1 MRKQILS
8 VIVFTPA
15 IPFIVSS
22 TSHFLHSNHVLPFA
36 STMVLCG
43 NYNRN
48 SRIRSFCV
56 SPQHPWLHSHLRLR
70 ITLHKRSQLRSPTSD
85 EGWQLRHVH
94 GRNRSGEE
102 DTNEC
107 TGACRT
113 WRLSEEGSQSSTWI
127 IDDLQKIKARDER
140 RTYPLSTLVKDC
152 CQVCLPRFAAKT
164 WVKDPTS
171 LRHAASQVA
180 CTSPTCQHSGNTYS
194 CIEMQTG

>member
-1 MRKQILS
+1 MFS
-8 VIVFTPA
+8 
-15 IPFIVSS
+15 
-22 TSHFLHSNHVLPFA
+22 
-36 STMVLCG
+36 
-43 NYNRN
+43 
-48 SRIRSFCV
+48 
-56 SPQHPWLHSHLRLR
+56 HSHPPWCCAAITIATLGYDHFVCHHSIRGCIPIFVCALRF
-70 ITLHKRSQLRSPTSD
+70 TQLRSPTSD

-127 IDDLQKIKARDER
+127 IDDLKTIKARGER

-164 WVKDPTS
+164 WVKDPPS

-180 CTSPTCQHSGNTYS
+180 CTGPTCQHSGNTYS